1 MPGLIVIFNIGFFRD
16 SEKIGISAIPI
27 DSVERREFFMANTFI
42 SMNTD

>member
-1 MPGLIVIFNIGFFRD
+1 MSGLVVIFNIGFLRD

-27 DSVERREFFMANTFI
+27 DSVEGREFFMANAFI